1 LDTIR
6 TGRELDRANLRL
18 RNEIEEHRATEARLH
33 KTQKL
38 EAIGQLTA
46 GVAHDFNNLLM
57 SIGAN
62 AEFLARSLSSSGE
75 HVKYL
80 ASIVRVT
87 EKGGRL
93 TRQLLAFSR
102 KEILQP
108 QHADINAIIHS
119 NDNLITRTLGGTI
132 RVEFRLAENLWMTF
146 IDPDQMLQ
154 VVLNLVI
161 NAKDAMQAGGL
172 LTISTMNIARNTPGG
187 PDDLNEEE
195 YVMLAVADT
204 GRGMSA
210 EILDHAFE
218 PFFTTKPIGQGSG
231 LGLSQVHG
239 IVQQSGGVT
248 TIQSQLGRGT
258 VVTIYLPRAAP
269 TNDRERDTLTMALEP

>member
-1 LDTIR
+1 
-6 TGRELDRANLRL
+6 
-18 RNEIEEHRATEARLH
+18 
-33 KTQKL
+33 
-38 EAIGQLTA
+38 
-46 GVAHDFNNLLM
+46 M